1 MAGAPK
7 SKRQRVSLYEFMERF
22 DTEEK
27 AMAYFE
33 SRRWPDGR
41 CCPRCLGSRTVESK
55 HGKMPYWCSDCRKY
69 FSVKTGTLMESSK
82 IGYKKWLM
90 AIYLMGTSLKGVSSK
105 KMGNDISV
113 QQRTAW
119 FMGHRI
125 RQAWAENA
133 SVLFGKTVEIDE
145 AYIGGKERNKH
156 ESKKLR
162 TGRGAVGKTAIVGIK
177 DRERRKVKALK
188 IGVVDAPTLHWIV
201 LENVSEGS
209 KVYTDSHSGYDGLQ
223 QQGYCHERVHHGIG
237 EFVRDQAHTNGIE
250 SFWALL
256 KRGYYGIYHKMS
268 VKHLQRYIDEFSNRY
283 NVRPMDTMDQIDST
297 IAGLVGKR
305 LKYKE
310 LIG

>member
-1 MAGAPK
+1 MA
-7 SKRQRVSLYEFMERF
+7 
-22 DTEEK
+22 
-27 AMAYFE
+27 
-33 SRRWPDGR
+33 
-41 CCPRCLGSRTVESK
+41 
-55 HGKMPYWCSDCRKY
+55 
-69 FSVKTGTLMESSK
+69 
-82 IGYKKWLM
+82 
-90 AIYLMGTSLKGVSSK
+90 
-105 KMGNDISV
+105 
-113 QQRTAW
+113 
-119 FMGHRI
+119 HRI
-125 RQAWAENA
+125 REAMRADGLVFA
-133 SVLFGKTVEIDE
+133 GPVEADE
-145 AYIGGKERNKH
+145 TYIGGREQNKH